1 MNLNLIKLLLFPT
14 SLLKSMT
21 MVTVSGSDLGS
32 CFLIARGAIDLATEK
47 QALHLLGHQGA
58 MTLVGRQVVIFY
70 SICRS

>member
-1 MNLNLIKLLLFPT
+1 MEMNLIKLLLFPT

-21 MVTVSGSDLGS
+21 MATVSGSDLSS
-32 CFLIARGAIDLATEK
+32 CFFIARGAINLATEK

>member
-1 MNLNLIKLLLFPT
+1 MKMNLIKQLLFPT

-21 MVTVSGSDLGS
+21 MATVSGSDLSS
-32 CFLIARGAIDLATEK
+32 CFFIARGAIDLATEK

-70 SICRS
+70 SICRP